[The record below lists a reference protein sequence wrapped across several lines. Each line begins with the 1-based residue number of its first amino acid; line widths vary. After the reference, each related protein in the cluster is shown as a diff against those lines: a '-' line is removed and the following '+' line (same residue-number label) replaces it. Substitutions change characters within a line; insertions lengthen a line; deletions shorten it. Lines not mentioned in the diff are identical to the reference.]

1 MIWLDNKLFGCQLS
15 FLSLVVHNNPKQTS
29 CLTTAFLKTCTECVC
44 LWSCVLSWPVYCSCS
59 CHMPGRTTRRCKE
72 TLLQVKE
79 RLTRE
84 QADRTR
90 QRISE
95 LLVNRDEHLSSDS
108 EEDQENSTEENCDS
122 LLVTRR
128 DLYLGLLCLLL
139 LILLLAIWLRSI
151 SLRLERVNLW

>member
-29 CLTTAFLKTCTECVC
+29 CLTTAFLKTFTVCVC
-44 LWSCVLSWPVYCSCS
+44 LWSCALYWSVCRS
-59 CHMPGRTTRRCKE
+59 CHMPSRTTRRCKE

-84 QADRTR
+84 QTSRTR

-95 LLVNRDEHLSSDS
+95 LLANRDEDLSSDS

-139 LILLLAIWLRSI
+139 LILLLAIWLRSV

>member
-1 MIWLDNKLFGCQLS
+1 
-15 FLSLVVHNNPKQTS
+15 
-29 CLTTAFLKTCTECVC
+29 
-44 LWSCVLSWPVYCSCS
+44 
-59 CHMPGRTTRRCKE
+59 MPGRTTRRCKE

-84 QADRTR
+84 QANRTR

-151 SLRLERVNLW
+151 SLRLERVNL